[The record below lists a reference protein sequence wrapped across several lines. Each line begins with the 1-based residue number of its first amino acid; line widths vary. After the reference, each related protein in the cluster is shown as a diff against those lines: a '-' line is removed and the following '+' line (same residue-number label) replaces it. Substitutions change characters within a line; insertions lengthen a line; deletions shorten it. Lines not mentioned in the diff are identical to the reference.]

1 MEVARASLAGR
12 PHMAGTNQLLP
23 LMQFLDIWIALS
35 SLVWVIPVLEH
46 MLRSWGKLS
55 MVEGFL
61 ELPHGVIT

>member
-1 MEVARASLAGR
+1 
-12 PHMAGTNQLLP
+12 MAGTNQLLP

-35 SLVWVIPVLEH
+35 SSVWVIPVLEH